1 MGDGGDGN
9 GEDGNG
15 VDGGD
20 GDGMGD
26 GGDGGDMSREELRH
40 SGGRRSAN
48 RKASCP
54 PAKFG
59 GVTDR
64 GFTFPHLHHFASAR
78 RSRLFL
84 ILLLIIF
91 LFPLLPILS
100 HWRRD
105 FGPQSGL
112 VSPRSMTASY

>member
-26 GGDGGDMSREELRH
+26 GGDGGDLSRKVLRH

-84 ILLLIIF
+84 ILSSS
-91 LFPLLPILS
+91 PPPDSLS
-100 HWRRD
+100 LEKRFR
-105 FGPQSGL
+105 
-112 VSPRSMTASY
+112 ASVRFSLT

>member
-15 VDGGD
+15 GDGGD
-20 GDGMGD
+20 GDGMAD
-26 GGDGGDMSREELRH
+26 GGDGGDLSREMLRH

-78 RSRLFL
+78 RSRPP
-84 ILLLIIF
+84 
-91 LFPLLPILS
+91 PLLPLPLPPPPDSLS
-100 HWRRD
+100 LEKRFR
-105 FGPQSGL
+105 
-112 VSPRSMTASY
+112 ASVRFSLT

>member
-1 MGDGGDGN
+1 MGDGGVGN

-15 VDGGD
+15 GDGGD

-26 GGDGGDMSREELRH
+26 GGDGGDLSREVLRH

-64 GFTFPHLHHFASAR
+64 GFTLPHLHHFTSVRVSSIAR
-78 RSRLFL
+78 PP
-84 ILLLIIF
+84 
-91 LFPLLPILS
+91 PLLPLPLPPSPILS
-100 HWRRD
+100 LTAEEI
-105 FGPQSGL
+105 SGL
-112 VSPRSMTASY
+112 SPVYSHLEA

>member
-26 GGDGGDMSREELRH
+26 GGDGGNLSREVLRH

-78 RSRLFL
+78 
-84 ILLLIIF
+84 
-91 LFPLLPILS
+91 
-100 HWRRD
+100 
-105 FGPQSGL
+105 
-112 VSPRSMTASY
+112 